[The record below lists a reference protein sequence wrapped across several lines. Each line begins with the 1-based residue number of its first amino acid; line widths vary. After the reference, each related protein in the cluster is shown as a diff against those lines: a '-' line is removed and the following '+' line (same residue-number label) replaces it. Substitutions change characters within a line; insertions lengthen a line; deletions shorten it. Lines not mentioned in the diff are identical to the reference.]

1 MCSGVVGLRAVVEP
15 ELVGFLGELFQD
27 SPTLR
32 AAAVREVDQ
41 VLETDSAV
49 AVRLLEGDGAV
60 FEKLDQGGATDPE
73 QIGHL
78 LGGEES
84 SLGRDTGGLPLTHD
98 VDHLAQDAVYLGG
111 KRDLLTVRAE
121 KQAWLGVA
129 LEETGEVEE
138 LAEAVGREGDVL
150 AAPVV
155 DGGG

>member
-60 FEKLDQGGATDPE
+60 FEKLDQGG
-73 QIGHL
+73 
-78 LGGEES
+78 
-84 SLGRDTGGLPLTHD
+84 
-98 VDHLAQDAVYLGG
+98 
-111 KRDLLTVRAE
+111 
-121 KQAWLGVA
+121 
-129 LEETGEVEE
+129 
-138 LAEAVGREGDVL
+138 
-150 AAPVV
+150 
-155 DGGG
+155 

>member
-1 MCSGVVGLRAVVEP
+1 M
-15 ELVGFLGELFQD
+15 
-27 SPTLR
+27 
-32 AAAVREVDQ
+32 
-41 VLETDSAV
+41 
-49 AVRLLEGDGAV
+49 
-60 FEKLDQGGATDPE
+60 
-73 QIGHL
+73 
-78 LGGEES
+78 
-84 SLGRDTGGLPLTHD
+84 GRDTGGLPLTHD